1 MYQHRLWLNIH
12 EVVLRDYWE
21 KLWRKGPGE
30 KVSFETRVEHR
41 MWQANNRSREWRTT
55 GGCSG
60 GT

>member
-1 MYQHRLWLNIH
+1 MKSCYEIIGKS
-12 EVVLRDYWE
+12 Y
-21 KLWRKGPGE
+21 GE

-60 GT
+60 ETW